1 MKLFKIYH
9 WIMASDYSSLSLTSA
24 LSMNA
29 SRDKIRSL
37 LDRRLQEHKKN
48 YKPEKNVQIDKNMTI
63 INDPFMFTVGTSFES
78 HPPYPKLGNRV
89 AYTNNHNPHVSFGK
103 TGTVVGI
110 YKSKIEVVFDEP
122 FIGANDLAG
131 RCDYFRGALVDFH
144 HIFNL
149 TE

>member
-1 MKLFKIYH
+1 
-9 WIMASDYSSLSLTSA
+9 MASDYSSLSLTSA

-29 SRDKIRSL
+29 SREKIKEL
-37 LDRRLQEHKKN
+37 LDKKLKENKKN
-48 YKPEKNVQIDKNMTI
+48 YKPEKDVLIDKNMTI

-110 YKSKIEVVFDEP
+110 YKSKIEVVFDEA

-131 RCDYFRGALVDFH
+131 RCAFFRGALVDFH

-149 TE
+149 SE